1 MKDHDNLMK
10 DHANLMNDHD
20 NLKEKVNDHD
30 KLLTEKD
37 ATIKVIL
44 VYIFTFSVLK
54 IQY

>member
-1 MKDHDNLMK
+1 MK

-37 ATIKVIL
+37 ATIKVNQVNL
-44 VYIFTFSVLK
+44 VYIFTFSVLHT
-54 IQY
+54 

>member
-1 MKDHDNLMK
+1 MK

-37 ATIKVIL
+37 ATIKVCK
-44 VYIFTFSVLK
+44 LK
-54 IQY
+54 KEKKKR

>member
-1 MKDHDNLMK
+1 MK
-10 DHANLMNDHD
+10 DHANLMND
-20 NLKEKVNDHD
+20 LKEKVNDHD

-54 IQY
+54 IQYSDHI